1 MEILFI
7 YGRRRKAKL
16 LKAQCDFVDTLEIYD
31 RNMSI
36 AYQRKQSILSIRTS
50 VKFRLVKARERCL
63 EICKDNYKGNLS
75 AEQHTAVT
83 EFEHLRKL
91 YQSLTTRFN
100 SIQAMYLKINQMKVI
115 LQETYMNA
123 ELSDDLFE
131 ITKDLK
137 TAKTNTIQTV
147 IDDCNEKLLK
157 NAEDMT
163 QMSERI
169 KEFEDKIDLEGFT
182 EKVNETN
189 ASGNSK
195 RKQIK
200 TVNDLRVLLQAPDD
214 EDNVSFATVNL
225 EKDA

>member
-1 MEILFI
+1 
-7 YGRRRKAKL
+7 
-16 LKAQCDFVDTLEIYD
+16 
-31 RNMSI
+31 
-36 AYQRKQSILSIRTS
+36 
-50 VKFRLVKARERCL
+50 
-63 EICKDNYKGNLS
+63 
-75 AEQHTAVT
+75 
-83 EFEHLRKL
+83 
-91 YQSLTTRFN
+91 
-100 SIQAMYLKINQMKVI
+100 MKVI